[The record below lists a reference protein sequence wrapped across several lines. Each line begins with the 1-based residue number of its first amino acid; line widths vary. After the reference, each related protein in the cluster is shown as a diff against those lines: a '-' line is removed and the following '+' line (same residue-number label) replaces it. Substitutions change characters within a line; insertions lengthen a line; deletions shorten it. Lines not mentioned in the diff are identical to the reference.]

1 MPPSARQ
8 RGTPST
14 NRTSTTSARQP
25 SNAANALP
33 VYQPLTHPLNPT
45 AQHALQ
51 NLPTTHPLN
60 DLKQR
65 LSTATNHLNEVTGDL
80 NDQYQVKKA
89 EFDKQRSQ
97 KAARAREL
105 ESSQGAENDDEDRDR
120 HMQDAW
126 ADVENLTGKMED
138 RTRQVIDIQARV
150 ENTETIL
157 RELNANV
164 TNGRTSTQSTLGASQ
179 FRTQTQRQRRRQRPG
194 HEEDDSEDDD
204 DDDNNAAPE
213 DAPTP
218 ALTIFKSKLSTASSD
233 YNSLSM
239 SDRYTSHNTYIGF
252 RQIVHD
258 SRHPNDDTPMPH
270 HSTWFPTANQPTTTA
285 PQANRGNN
293 KHPKPTPP
301 SSEADDEIQIAR
313 EKRSIRCPITL
324 LPLSN
329 PLTSTRCPHSFES
342 EAILNMLSASLLR
355 AHNSSNDQNNKPIVN
370 TNPRDKTAVNALK
383 CPECEVLLTKETLRV
398 DAALVRKIKKIAEV
412 ERRQQNGDDEDDEED
427 GGSGAGGGE
436 VEEVTS
442 SPVLSRGKGP
452 QSLKRERM
460 SQMQMASQRQREREV
475 SMVPDSQVVDLGD
488 GEEDGDVDVDVDLGS
503 GEDVEDG
510 DED

>member
-14 NRTSTTSARQP
+14 ARTSTTTARQP

-33 VYQPLTHPLNPT
+33 AYQPLTHPLNPT
-45 AQHALQ
+45 AQHALH

-65 LSTATNHLNEVTGDL
+65 LSTASNHLNEVTGDL

-89 EFDKQRSQ
+89 EFDKQKSQ
-97 KAARAREL
+97 KAARAKEL
-105 ESSQGAENDDEDRDR
+105 ESSQGADNDDEDGDR
-120 HMQDAW
+120 PMQDAW
-126 ADVENLTGKMED
+126 TEVENLTGKMEA
-138 RTRQVIDIQARV
+138 RTRLVIDIQARV
-150 ENTETIL
+150 ENTETVL
-157 RELNANV
+157 KELNANV

-179 FRTQTQRQRRRQRPG
+179 FRTQTQRQRRRHRPG
-194 HEEDDSEDDD
+194 HDEDDSEDDH
-204 DDDNNAAPE
+204 DDNDAAPE

-218 ALTIFKSKLSTASSD
+218 ALTVFKTKLSTASSN

-270 HSTWFPTANQPTTTA
+270 HSTWFPTDNQPSTTA
-285 PQANRGNN
+285 PQPNRRNN
-293 KHPKPTPP
+293 KRPKPTPP
-301 SSEADDEIQIAR
+301 PSEDDEIQIAR

-342 EAILNMLSASLLR
+342 EAILNMLSASPLR
-355 AHNSSNDQNNKPIVN
+355 AHNSSNDQNNKP
-370 TNPRDKTAVNALK
+370 TLSTLPRDKTAVNALK
-383 CPECEVLLTKETLRV
+383 CPECEVLLTKETLRM

-412 ERRQQNGDDEDDEED
+412 ERRQQNGDDEDDDNE
-427 GGSGAGGGE
+427 AGGDGRDKI
-436 VEEVTS
+436 EEVTS
-442 SPVLSRGKGP
+442 SPVLSRGKKGP
-452 QSLKRERM
+452 QSVKRERM
-460 SQMQMASQRQREREV
+460 SQMQMASQRQREREREV

-488 GEEDGDVDVDVDLGS
+488 GEEDEEVDVDLGS
-503 GEDVEDG
+503 GEDVDDG